1 MIVAQGDLINFEKW
15 GVADPVTW
23 GLPPVSRDGLIDC
36 DEYSPDYEKA
46 CDEGGEIDDPQ
57 L

>member
-46 CDEGGEIDDPQ
+46 CDEGGEIDDSQ